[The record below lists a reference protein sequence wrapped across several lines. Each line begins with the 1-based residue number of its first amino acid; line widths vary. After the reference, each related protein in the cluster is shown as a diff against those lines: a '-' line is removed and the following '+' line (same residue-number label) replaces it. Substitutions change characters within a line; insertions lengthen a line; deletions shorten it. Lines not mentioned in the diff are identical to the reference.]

1 MYKGPPTVL
10 AIFIIVK
17 LGTLVPIAFQLAA
30 TGEPVAEAMRRLL
43 LQRDGVDRITIISAW
58 LTNPVLDEFSGILRP
73 LLIENPETELL
84 VIIGSNHHQAISSP
98 LACRRILELQIE
110 FGNRVRFLRYPH
122 ENGSTFHAKLYTVR
136 STIDDE
142 TWHGVLIGSANATA
156 KGFGTSTPRNIE
168 SYAYEYPIP
177 EEGVE
182 NLESQILEIEHQCTE
197 VSIDWIDQYAEMA
210 TNFRERIQIAGL
222 NFENATPQ
230 SAQTPST
237 SEATSSNEVEPSED
251 GFGTENDPEQPTHQT
266 INWDNASYTGI
277 LNQLSNLVLGDEEAV
292 ENSPLHKLRQVGL
305 NLDGNGNQRDYINGA
320 PALITYLLE
329 SEENR
334 SVLSAIIADG
344 NIAMDL
350 AHPVGAAEWREHS
363 WYVEFRNSF
372 SAWMNAMD
380 GNATEIYRLTGGPET
395 LGGLRSR
402 ITTSWGGTKNAGNNL
417 IHILALV
424 IALYLVNDE
433 E

>member
-182 NLESQILEIEHQCTE
+182 NLESQILETEFILAENTRLKNTIDEIDYVSDEIIAKVIVDKQSPFLKSIIINRGSKHQVKLGMAVLDDKFLVGKVVE
-197 VSIDWIDQYAEMA
+197 V
-210 TNFRERIQIAGL
+210 NF
-222 NFENATPQ
+222 
-230 SAQTPST
+230 ST
-237 SEATSSNEVEPSED
+237 SRVLLLSDLNSKIPVDIMPNEILSILSGTGQDYGIIQYQKGKNLINNDDRVFTSGAGGIFKSGIPIGKIDKNSENEEVRVNFLSDYSQLRFVKLKSFSKEVE
-251 GFGTENDPEQPTHQT
+251 Q
-266 INWDNASYTGI
+266 
-277 LNQLSNLVLGDEEAV
+277 
-292 ENSPLHKLRQVGL
+292 
-305 NLDGNGNQRDYINGA
+305 
-320 PALITYLLE
+320 
-329 SEENR
+329 
-334 SVLSAIIADG
+334 
-344 NIAMDL
+344 
-350 AHPVGAAEWREHS
+350 
-363 WYVEFRNSF
+363 
-372 SAWMNAMD
+372 
-380 GNATEIYRLTGGPET
+380 
-395 LGGLRSR
+395 
-402 ITTSWGGTKNAGNNL
+402 
-417 IHILALV
+417 
-424 IALYLVNDE
+424 
-433 E
+433 